1 MAGSIQRPRATWAA
15 RLALGLCGILL
26 TSAVARPAAHDIPA
40 SVSVHA
46 FVRPEGQKLRVI
58 LRVPLTSMRDF
69 NFPVRDGALLDLVR
83 AQPMAREAA
92 MTWLGSS
99 LVVFE
104 EDRALGRPELA
115 GMRIS
120 LPSDRSFESFEGA
133 AARIAAGPD
142 VPPETALPV
151 TSALLDV
158 EFDYPISS
166 DRSRFSIDPL
176 FARLGL
182 RVVTVL
188 RFKAP
193 DAAERAFEFL
203 GDPGI
208 VRLDPRWHQAALT
221 FVRLG
226 FHHILDGIDHLL
238 FLFCL
243 VLPLRRFGQL
253 VVVVTAF
260 TVAHSITL
268 FAAAFGL
275 APDALWFPPL
285 VEALIALSI
294 VYMALENIVVWVTWW
309 AGPYRRGTDTLTHA
323 PQAPTPALHGRWMI
337 AFVFGLVHGFGF
349 SFALKQTLQ
358 FAGAHL
364 VTSLVSFNVGVEL
377 GQLLVLAILAPV
389 LALLFKWVIE
399 ERLGVIIASAFA
411 LHTAWHWLTER
422 ATVLTE
428 YDWSLSD
435 PATLARLL
443 RVLMVIVAAA
453 GGAWVIRAY
462 RKR

>member
-1 MAGSIQRPRATWAA
+1 M
-15 RLALGLCGILL
+15 LL
-26 TSAVARPAAHDIPA
+26 TSAVARPSAHDIPA

-46 FVRPEGQKLRVI
+46 FVRPEGQTLRVL

-83 AQPMAREAA
+83 VQPMAREAA
-92 MTWLGSS
+92 TTWLASS
-99 LVVFE
+99 LAVFE
-104 EDRALGRPELA
+104 EDAELGKPTLV
-115 GMRIS
+115 GMRIA
-120 LPSDRSFESFEGA
+120 LPSDRSFESFESA
-133 AARIAAGPD
+133 AAGIAAGVS
-142 VPPETALPV
+142 VPPETALPI

-158 EFDYPISS
+158 EFDYPITS

-176 FARLGL
+176 FARLGI

-193 DAAERAFEFL
+193 DAPERAFEFV

-253 VVVVTAF
+253 VLVVTAF
-260 TVAHSITL
+260 TIAHSITL
-268 FAAAFGL
+268 FCAAFGL

-294 VYMALENIVVWVTWW
+294 VYMALENIVVWATWW
-309 AGPYRRGTDTLTHA
+309 AGPYRRGADPAPHA
-323 PQAPTPALHGRWMI
+323 APTPAPALHGRWMI

-358 FAGAHL
+358 FAGSHL

-377 GQLLVLAILAPV
+377 GQLLVLAILAPL
-389 LALLFKWVIE
+389 LALLFRWVVQ
-399 ERLGVIIASAFA
+399 ERIGVIVASAFA
-411 LHTAWHWLTER
+411 LHTAWHWFTER
-422 ATVLTE
+422 VSTLTE

-443 RVLMVIVAAA
+443 RVLMVLVAVA
-453 GGAWVIRAY
+453 GGVWIWRSY

>member
-1 MAGSIQRPRATWAA
+1 M
-15 RLALGLCGILL
+15 LL
-26 TSAVARPAAHDIPA
+26 ISGVARPAAHDIPA
-40 SVSVHA
+40 SVSVHG
-46 FVRPEGQKLRVI
+46 FVRPEGQTLRVL

-83 AQPMAREAA
+83 VRPMAREAA
-92 MTWLGSS
+92 ATWLASS

-104 EDRALGRPELA
+104 EDRALGQPVIA
-115 GMRIS
+115 GIRIS
-120 LPSDRSFESFEGA
+120 LPGDRSFESFEAA
-133 AARIAAGPD
+133 AARIAFGPD
-142 VPPETALPV
+142 LPPDTALPV
-151 TSALLDV
+151 TSAQLDV

-193 DAAERAFEFL
+193 DAPERAFEFL
-203 GDPGI
+203 GDPGV

-226 FHHILDGIDHLL
+226 FDHILDGIDHLL

-294 VYMALENIVVWVTWW
+294 VYMALENIVVWATWW
-309 AGPYRRGTDTLTHA
+309 AGPYRRGTDTLSHA
-323 PQAPTPALHGRWMI
+323 PQVPTTALRGRWMI

-358 FAGAHL
+358 FAGSHL

-377 GQLLVLAILAPV
+377 GQLLVLAILAPL

-411 LHTAWHWLTER
+411 LHTAWHWFTDR
-422 ATVLTE
+422 ATTLTE

-443 RVLMVIVAAA
+443 RVLMVVVAVA
-453 GGAWVIRAY
+453 GGVWIIRAFK
-462 RKR
+462 KR

>member
-1 MAGSIQRPRATWAA
+1 MAA
-15 RLALGLCGILL
+15 RVVFGLCGILL
-26 TSAVARPAAHDIPA
+26 TSGIARPSAHEIPA

-46 FVRPEGQKLRVI
+46 FIRPEGQTLRVL

-83 AQPMAREAA
+83 VQPMAREAA
-92 MTWLGSS
+92 TTWLASS

-104 EDRALGRPELA
+104 EDSALGKPALV
-115 GMRIS
+115 GIRIA
-120 LPSDRSFESFEGA
+120 LPGDRSFESFESA
-133 AARIAAGPD
+133 AAGIAAGQS

-158 EFDYPISS
+158 EFDYPIAS
-166 DRSRFSIDPL
+166 DRARFSIDPL

-260 TVAHSITL
+260 TIAHSITL
-268 FAAAFGL
+268 FCAAFGL

-294 VYMALENIVVWVTWW
+294 VYMALENIVVWGTWW
-309 AGPYRRGTDTLTHA
+309 AGPYRRGTDTLAHA
-323 PQAPTPALHGRWMI
+323 PQTPKPALHGRWMI

-377 GQLLVLAILAPV
+377 GQLLVLAILAPL
-389 LALLFKWVIE
+389 LALLFKWVID
-399 ERLGVIIASAFA
+399 ERVGVIVASAFA

-422 ATVLTE
+422 ATALTA

-443 RVLMVIVAAA
+443 RVLMVLVAAA
-453 GGAWVIRAY
+453 GGAWIIRAF

>member
-1 MAGSIQRPRATWAA
+1 LAA
-15 RLALGLCGILL
+15 RLALGLSGILL
-26 TSAVARPAAHDIPA
+26 TCAVARPAAHDIPA

-46 FVRPEGQKLRVI
+46 FVRPEGQKLRVL
-58 LRVPLTSMRDF
+58 LRVPLASMRDF

-83 AQPMAREAA
+83 VAPMAREAA
-92 MTWLGSS
+92 STWLATS
-99 LVVFE
+99 LAVFE
-104 EDRALGRPELA
+104 DDRALGPAELV
-115 GMRIS
+115 GMRIA
-120 LPSDRSFESFEGA
+120 LPGDRSFENFESA
-133 AARIAAGPD
+133 AAGIAAGPS
-142 VPPETALPV
+142 VPPETALPL

-158 EFDYPISS
+158 EFDYPIAS

-203 GDPGI
+203 GDPGT
-208 VRLDPRWHQAALT
+208 VYLDPRWHQAALT

-226 FHHILDGIDHLL
+226 FHHILDGVDHLL

-243 VLPLRRFGQL
+243 VLPLRKFGQL

-260 TVAHSITL
+260 TIAHSITL
-268 FAAAFGL
+268 FCAAFGL

-294 VYMALENIVVWVTWW
+294 VYMALENIVVWWK
-309 AGPYRRGTDTLTHA
+309 A
-323 PQAPTPALHGRWMI
+323 PMPTLHGRWMI

-377 GQLLVLAILAPV
+377 GQLLVLAILAPL
-389 LALLFKWVIE
+389 LAVVFRRVIE

-411 LHTAWHWLTER
+411 LHTAWHWLTDR
-422 ATVLTE
+422 AAVLTA
-428 YDWSLSD
+428 YDWPFSD
-435 PATLARLL
+435 PTTLARLL
-443 RVLMVIVAAA
+443 RVLMVLVAAF
-453 GGAWVIRAY
+453 GGAWIIRAY